1 MSAVSVPVMPAGLG
15 RLMPRAR
22 GIDPPV
28 VVLAALACLL
38 VALALFAPL
47 LATHN
52 PDQVN
57 LAAAGQDPSAAHWL
71 GTDALGRDLYSRYL
85 YGARLSL
92 LGPALIIMVS
102 TLAGVL
108 LALSAAWIGG
118 FYDTLVSRVLDILFA
133 FPGVLL
139 AVLAVAAFGPGL
151 IAPVLALAVSYVP
164 YVARMVRSV
173 ALRERAL
180 PYVSACRLLGM
191 SGWRVSLRHVLPN
204 LGPFI
209 VAQALAAFGSALLDL
224 AAVDFLGLGAQP
236 PAPEWGLM
244 VSQGQSALLAGAPGQ
259 ALTAGGLI
267 VFTVVVFNLLGDRL
281 VARYQKEVR

>member
-1 MSAVSVPVMPAGLG
+1 MSAISVPVMPAGLG

-22 GIDPPV
+22 GVDPPAAT
-28 VVLAALACLL
+28 LAALACLL

-47 LATHN
+47 LATHS

-92 LGPALIIMVS
+92 LGPALIIGVS

-108 LALSAAWIGG
+108 LALSAVWIGG
-118 FYDTLVSRVLDILFA
+118 FYDALVNRVLDILFA
-133 FPGVLL
+133 FPGLLL

-191 SGWRVSLRHVLPN
+191 SGWRISLRHLLPN

-209 VAQALAAFGSALLDL
+209 AAQALAAFGSALLDL
-224 AAVDFLGLGAQP
+224 AAVDFLGLGVQP
-236 PAPEWGLM
+236 PTPEWGLM
-244 VSQGQSALLAGAPGQ
+244 VSEGQSALLAGAPGE
-259 ALTAGGLI
+259 ALAAGVLI

-281 VARYQKEVR
+281 VARYQKEGQ